1 MANFFKSIITKR
13 CVCLL
18 MMCAMFL
25 SVFTACT
32 VKSKDDDAETSIAGR
47 TIKLTVWG
55 AAEDQDLLKEIIE
68 DFKNENPQSIFEFTQ
83 KIVGEDKA
91 QEEVKKDPTE
101 AADVFAVAHDQIGK
115 LVDDG
120 LIYENTKYVNDVKA
134 ENTEGSIL
142 ACTYKDKLYA
152 YPASQKTYFLY
163 YDKRIFSGDDVQSLD
178 KMLSK
183 NVSPGTIRL
192 GIDMGDAYY
201 TTSFF
206 LTNGCELFG
215 KDGMDPKKVT
225 FNDQNGL
232 EAAKYIQSLKAKG
245 VSSVKLEESDS
256 RFAEG
261 KMGAYITGDW
271 KAVSFQEK
279 LGDNYAVA
287 KLPMLNMGSGD
298 KQMKSFAGYNVYC
311 VSANT
316 KEPLAAM
323 QFANFLANRKNQ
335 EKRFNVRKLLPVNKS
350 VISDVVSKNDMLV
363 NAAMNQLNDSVVM
376 PSIAQM
382 NKFWAPTSAFC
393 KDVFEGKIAEANL
406 QKSLDSL
413 VDDIL
418 L

>member
-1 MANFFKSIITKR
+1 MARFFKSIFSRR

-18 MMCAMFL
+18 MMCAMVM
-25 SVFTACT
+25 SVLTACT
-32 VKSKDDDAETSIAGR
+32 VKSNEEDPEASLEGR

-68 DFKNENPQSIFEFTQ
+68 DFKAENPKSTFEFTQ

-101 AADVFAVAHDQIGK
+101 AADVFAVAHDQVGK

-120 LIYENTKYVNDVKA
+120 LIYENTKYVDNIKA
-134 ENTEGSIL
+134 ENTEGSVL
-142 ACTYKDKLYA
+142 ACSYQGKMYG

-163 YDKRIFSGDDVQSLD
+163 YDKRIFSADDVKSLD

-183 NVSPGTIRL
+183 NVSGGTIRL
-192 GIDMGDAYY
+192 GMDMGDAYY

-215 KDGMDPKKVT
+215 KDGMDPKRVT
-225 FNDQNGL
+225 FNDPNGL

-245 VSSVKLEESDS
+245 VHSVSLEESDS

-261 KMGAYITGDW
+261 KMGAYVTGDW
-271 KAVSFQEK
+271 KAVSFKEK
-279 LGDNYAVA
+279 LGDNYAVT
-287 KLPMLNMGSGD
+287 KLPTINMGSGD
-298 KQMKSFAGYNVYC
+298 KQMKSFAGYNIYC

-323 QFANFLANRKNQ
+323 MFANFLVNKKNQ
-335 EKRFNVRKLLPVNKS
+335 EKRFNVRKLLPVNK
-350 VISDVVSKNDMLV
+350 VLVSDVISKNDILV
-363 NAAMNQLNDSVVM
+363 NAAMSQLDNSVVM

-382 NKFWAPTSAFC
+382 NKFWAPTAAFC
-393 KDVFEGKIAEANL
+393 KDAFEGRIAEANL
-406 QKSLDSL
+406 QKSLDNL

-418 L
+418 S